1 MPIVRPVVGV
11 WGTPEATLATAINFA
26 NSRLESSLIES
37 KRSSTGGNAVA
48 WGHASGK
55 SLHHKRESGKSGIR
69 KDMFPCGHSGQSR
82 VYTTRPT
89 ISRTFSQPIEGLIE
103 RIRFLVNSVIR
114 SRLPHQWSS
123 DNTIRIHTHEK
134 QRVLIDHV
142 GREVECCCR
151 IGLQV
156 GGEVVGLCTI
166 TAERQVP
173 IQGNI
178 EGLSAGRKL
187 VKVRHPS

>member
-69 KDMFPCGHSGQSR
+69 KGHVPLWPLGAISGLYYQ
-82 VYTTRPT
+82 TDNFANFLAAARPSK
-89 ISRTFSQPIEGLIE
+89 IGRASC
-103 RIRFLVNSVIR
+103 
-114 SRLPHQWSS
+114 
-123 DNTIRIHTHEK
+123 
-134 QRVLIDHV
+134 
-142 GREVECCCR
+142 REVWR
-151 IGLQV
+151 FV
-156 GGEVVGLCTI
+156 GGGG
-166 TAERQVP
+166 Q
-173 IQGNI
+173 
-178 EGLSAGRKL
+178 
-187 VKVRHPS
+187 

>member
-1 MPIVRPVVGV
+1 M
-11 WGTPEATLATAINFA
+11 ATRGNLGFILPDRQFREL
-26 NSRLESSLIES
+26 SR
-37 KRSSTGGNAVA
+37 
-48 WGHASGK
+48 
-55 SLHHKRESGKSGIR
+55 
-69 KDMFPCGHSGQSR
+69 
-82 VYTTRPT
+82 
-89 ISRTFSQPIEGLIE
+89 SRTPIEGLIE

-173 IQGNI
+173 IQGAVEEIGVVVCAEN
-178 EGLSAGRKL
+178 
-187 VKVRHPS
+187 VPSLMIAESIS